1 MINLFFSFFL
11 IYVSASAS
19 MNPVY
24 KMEVIFPDPL
34 SCNSLPY
41 PNLISHRYQISA
53 KALQASCGAAAFTN
67 VWSQFRLWLI
77 ARAFSI
83 AFLKEGN
90 SLHMRTKLKHIPT
103 KSRKYRQYFCST
115 KHENC
120 LCNPFPTNIACY
132 INLLS
137 INFLR
142 ISSSLNIC
150 SCSHSFSIV
159 FELTNA
165 IILFISS
172 FSLNIS
178 ANCSMSFLLIL
189 R

>member
-1 MINLFFSFFL
+1 MINLFFSFSL

-53 KALQASCGAAAFTN
+53 KALQASCGAAAFTK

-90 SLHMRTKLKHIPT
+90 SLNGITKLEHIPT
-103 KSRKYRQYFCST
+103 KSQKYGQFFCST
-115 KHENC
+115 NTVRASLFPQIHNC
-120 LCNPFPTNIACY
+120 YKFHITLMQNLIFSHTSNI
-132 INLLS
+132 
-137 INFLR
+137 F
-142 ISSSLNIC
+142 
-150 SCSHSFSIV
+150 F
-159 FELTNA
+159 
-165 IILFISS
+165 
-172 FSLNIS
+172 
-178 ANCSMSFLLIL
+178 
-189 R
+189 